1 MESHERKLDVNR
13 VKRTFLDWLITQTS
27 HLSLPV
33 RIALH
38 FITIL
43 LIASID
49 LSIVH
54 WSVGDDWPVL
64 ISLSVLIIAQ
74 NLLIFYAGGYWVLPK
89 LIYRKRL
96 GWLTLLVV
104 LTFWLAYLLN
114 RTVIFTVEPTLTKS
128 TQYITRIRAIIG
140 PTGFLGCFTSL
151 RVFLWNFAFAAVSP
165 LIPLIVMTMQKTM
178 VFRQTQFN
186 LERNRLLLD
195 RDNTLLKMNFLKAQ
209 VSPHFLFNTLNSIY
223 ARMVDVDDQAADLVL
238 RLAELMRYN
247 LYEANVAR
255 VPLSREVNYLKSY
268 VALERARHGSR
279 LSVLFNSPTATT
291 DYLIAPLL
299 LSTFV
304 ENAFKHGIKSGID
317 GSYIRIDA
325 QLENNTLHF
334 VIENSISNSVTMT
347 TTRRAG
353 GVGLPNVRKRLDLQY
368 PDQYT
373 LTHDTTD
380 TYYRVTLRIL
390 LETISSTTS
399 PAQTSA
405 L

>member
-1 MESHERKLDVNR
+1 MESHERKPDVNLA
-13 VKRTFLDWLITQTS
+13 KSTLLDRLIARTS
-27 HLSLPV
+27 HLSVLV

-38 FITIL
+38 TITIL

-49 LSIVH
+49 LGIVRL
-54 WSVGDDWPVL
+54 SVGNDWPVL
-64 ISLSVLIIAQ
+64 ISLSALMIVQ
-74 NLLIFYAGGYWVLPK
+74 NLLIFYAGVYWVLPK

-96 GWLTLLVV
+96 GWLTLLLVV
-104 LTFWLAYLLN
+104 AFWLAYLLN
-114 RTVIFTVEPTLTKS
+114 RAVIFNVEPTLSKS
-128 TQYITRIRAIIG
+128 TQYVTRIKAIIG

-151 RVFLWNFAFAAVSP
+151 RVFLWNFAFTAVSP
-165 LIPLIVMTMQKTM
+165 LIPLIVMTIQKTM
-178 VFRQTQFN
+178 VFRQKRFY

-255 VPLSREVNYLKSY
+255 VSLSREVNYLGSY

-279 LSVLFNSPTATT
+279 LSVLFNSPTATA

-325 QLENNTLHF
+325 QLKNNALHF
-334 VIENSISNSVTMT
+334 VIENSISNSATMT
-347 TTRRAG
+347 TTKRAG

-373 LTHDTTD
+373 LTHDITD
-380 TYYRVTLRIL
+380 KYYRVTLRIL
-390 LETISSTTS
+390 LETTSTTS